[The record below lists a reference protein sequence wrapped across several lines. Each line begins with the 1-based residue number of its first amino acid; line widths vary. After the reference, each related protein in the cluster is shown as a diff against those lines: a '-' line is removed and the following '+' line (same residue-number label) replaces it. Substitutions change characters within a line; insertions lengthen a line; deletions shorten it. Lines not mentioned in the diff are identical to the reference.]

1 MKIQIDHKEF
11 ELMIEYEQI
20 KKRLRL
26 IGIQLNVAYENRIPV
41 FVGVLNGCFMF
52 MADLMKQVH
61 IASEVCFVKMA
72 SYQGDQREEEVKSLI
87 GLNHS
92 LKDREVIIVEDI
104 VDSGNTLKKVIELIK
119 KEDPASIA
127 VCTLLLKPDALVNEF
142 EELAYVGFEIENQ
155 FVVGYGLDYNGIGR
169 NLKDIYRAV

>member
-1 MKIQIDHKEF
+1 MKIQIDHKDF
-11 ELMIEYEQI
+11 ELMIEHEQV

-52 MADLMKQVH
+52 MADLMKEVH

-72 SYQGDQREEEVKSLI
+72 SYRGDQREEEVKTLI
-87 GLNHS
+87 GLPNS
-92 LKDREVIIVEDI
+92 LKGREVIIVEDI
-104 VDSGNTLKKVIELIK
+104 IDTGNTLKQVIELV
-119 KEDPASIA
+119 EREEPVSIA
-127 VCTLLLKPDALVNEF
+127 VCTLLLKPEALEYDF

-155 FVVGYGLDYNGIGR
+155 FVVGYGLDYKGIGR

>member
-1 MKIQIDHKEF
+1 MKIQIDHKDF
-11 ELMIEYEQI
+11 ELMIEHEQV

-52 MADLMKQVH
+52 MADLMKEVH

-72 SYQGDQREEEVKSLI
+72 SYRGDQREEEVKTLI
-87 GLNHS
+87 GLPNS
-92 LKDREVIIVEDI
+92 LKGREVIIVEDI
-104 VDSGNTLKKVIELIK
+104 IDTGNTLKQVIELV
-119 KEDPASIA
+119 EREEPVSIA
-127 VCTLLLKPDALVNEF
+127 VCTMLLKPEALEYDF

-155 FVVGYGLDYNGIGR
+155 FVVGYGLDYKGIGR

>member
-1 MKIQIDHKEF
+1 MKIQIDQKDF
-11 ELMIEYEQI
+11 ELMIEHEQV

-52 MADLMKQVH
+52 MADLMKEVH

-72 SYQGDQREEEVKSLI
+72 SYQGDQREEEVKNLI
-87 GLNHS
+87 GLSHP
-92 LKDREVIIVEDI
+92 LKGREVVIVEDI
-104 VDSGNTLKKVIELIK
+104 VDTGNTLKKVIALIA
-119 KEDPASIA
+119 EEEPASIA
-127 VCTLLLKPDALVNEF
+127 VCTLLLKPDALEHDF
-142 EELAYVGFEIENQ
+142 EEIAYVGFEIENQ

-169 NLKDIYRAV
+169 NLKDIYRAI